1 LTEQEINKELNEI
14 RSGMR
19 LLDSIIYQDFKTI
32 EGKLNKKQ
40 IEVVQRLF
48 KLFDQLGWQIAFN
61 SYKELKSADD
71 TPINKFKCGT
81 PVKVLSCKKE
91 HGNKT
96 YFGILLGEIPLTIN
110 HSIDKNGVV
119 TASRS
124 MYNPAIFIP
133 ELNDIV
139 FGCESW
145 WGEITSKEELDKLI
159 TDDVIQN
166 VWYVK
171 LLNATADNKATAL
184 DSDNTSIQ

>member
-1 LTEQEINKELNEI
+1 LTEQEIKKELNEI
-14 RSGMR
+14 RSKMR
-19 LLDSIIYQDFKTI
+19 LLDSIVYQDYETSK
-32 EGKLNKKQ
+32 GKLNKKQ
-40 IEVVQRLF
+40 VEVVQRLF
-48 KLFDQLGWQIAFN
+48 KLFDRLNWQIEFN

-71 TPINKFKCGT
+71 TPINKVNCGT
-81 PVKVLSCKKE
+81 PVKIRSCKE
-91 HGNKT
+91 GHGNKT
-96 YFGILLGEIPLTIN
+96 YFGILIGEIPLSISHNIN
-110 HSIDKNGVV
+110 KNGIV

-145 WGEITSKEELDKLI
+145 WGKITSKEELDKLI

-171 LLNATADNKATAL
+171 LLNTTADNQAL
-184 DSDNTSIQ
+184 NSDAA